1 MLYLPEQEI
10 RPNIS
15 NATESYVTPFQ
26 PVAEAMAEL
35 SSREIT
41 HEMAMSERGSTKNT
55 SNTDCRIL
63 SLPAEIR
70 EQIWIHAV
78 TNWTR
83 DPSTNTLIKQPIRV
97 DNLNRPLPPGLTR
110 VNRQL
115 YTETLHLYY
124 IHNIFECWRP
134 LIHSPLWSSSSTLMY
149 WLNSLGPEKVALL
162 TSIVLLYKKES
173 ELEVDFHQALAIE
186 GWSIKSDVLSFREEL
201 SEYELCYE
209 QLGLPRHFGRRRP
222 YR

>member
-1 MLYLPEQEI
+1 MATYRSLGEALGVLEIQDAARPWILPTRHSDRDSMDI
-10 RPNIS
+10 PN
-15 NATESYVTPFQ
+15 
-26 PVAEAMAEL
+26 
-35 SSREIT
+35 T
-41 HEMAMSERGSTKNT
+41 H
-55 SNTDCRIL
+55 CRIL
-63 SLPAEIR
+63 ALPAEIR

-78 TNWTR
+78 TNWARNAT
-83 DPSTNTLIKQPIRV
+83 TNLLEKQPIRV

-115 YTETLHLYY
+115 YTETLYLYY
-124 IHNIFECWRP
+124 THNIFECWRP
-134 LIHSPLWSSSSTLMY
+134 LIHSPLWACSSTLMY
-149 WLNSLGPEKVALL
+149 WLNSLRQESLVGQDKVGWL

-186 GWSIKSDVLSFREEL
+186 GFTVRKDVLSFREEL

>member
-1 MLYLPEQEI
+1 MD
-10 RPNIS
+10 
-15 NATESYVTPFQ
+15 
-26 PVAEAMAEL
+26 
-35 SSREIT
+35 
-41 HEMAMSERGSTKNT
+41 MSHTQ
-55 SNTDCRIL
+55 CRIL
-63 SLPAEIR
+63 ALPAEIR

-78 TNWTR
+78 TNWAPNCETGF
-83 DPSTNTLIKQPIRV
+83 LEKQPIRV

-124 IHNIFECWRP
+124 MHNIFECWRP
-134 LIHSPLWSSSSTLMY
+134 LIHSPLWPSSSTLMY
-149 WLNSLGPEKVALL
+149 WLRSLGREKVAWL

-173 ELEVDFHQALAIE
+173 EQEVDFHQALAIE
-186 GWSIKSDVLSFREEL
+186 GFALRKGVLSLREEL